1 MRFLNLMIS
10 LAGLATSAA
19 AFTINVPST
28 ANYWVQFATNSIAW
42 TNGPNDSPAVTLQII
57 NANQTLL
64 NGIFSIT
71 EYVPA
76 ALEQYTVTNVTLVV
90 ADGWVSLTSSPDHFI
105 PTNLTRQQVQMV
117 NPANSSQ
124 VYASSSPFSVKPSDT
139 TPAPGSAGLGSPS
152 TIPGA
157 NDMRKMTG
165 MSGMPGNGTNGH
177 PGNTTGFSNSPN
189 GTASGN
195 ARSDATNVASISFA
209 AMSLVASAIG
219 FASL

>member
-90 ADGWVSLTSSPDHFI
+90 ADGYI
-105 PTNLTRQQVQMV
+105 VQMV